1 MMTDQEPDDNR
12 LGIFGTLSFV
22 LGVILLIYII
32 IRIIVVGP

>member
-12 LGIFGTLSFV
+12 LGIFGILSLV

-32 IRIIVVGP
+32 IRIILVGP